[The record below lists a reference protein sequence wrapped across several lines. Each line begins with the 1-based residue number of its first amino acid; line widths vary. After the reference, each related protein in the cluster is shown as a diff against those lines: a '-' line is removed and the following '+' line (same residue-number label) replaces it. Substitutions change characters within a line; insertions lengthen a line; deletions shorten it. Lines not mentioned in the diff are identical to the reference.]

1 MMKDKEK
8 MIHEIGELL
17 KSANARELEIVL
29 EFVRSLT
36 RK

>member
-1 MMKDKEK
+1 MLHKELIDK
-8 MIHEIGELL
+8 ILELL
-17 KSANARELEIVL
+17 KTASERELRIVL

>member
-1 MMKDKEK
+1 MDTNKID
-8 MIHEIGELL
+8 EITELL
-17 KSANARELEIVL
+17 KTADERELEIVL

>member
-1 MMKDKEK
+1 MLHNEDVINEVL
-8 MIHEIGELL
+8 ELL
-17 KSANARELEIVL
+17 KTADERELEIAL

>member
-1 MMKDKEK
+1 MLHNEEKTKE
-8 MIHEIGELL
+8 ILELL
-17 KSANARELEIVL
+17 KTANDRELEIVL